1 MLCASSPGMGKQFHQ
16 WIPHLSD
23 KQSQLRE
30 RADVKSVREYYT
42 KIYPS
47 ASKDDI
53 ADAADSYVAVQRHK
67 FRLAKM
73 YPEMKLDEIELL
85 STLITAE
92 QIDQY
97 EKESGN

>member
-1 MLCASSPGMGKQFHQ
+1 MGKQFHQ
-16 WIPHLSD
+16 WIPQLSD

-30 RADVKSVREYYT
+30 RADAKSVKEYYA

-47 ASKDDI
+47 VSKDDI
-53 ADAADSYVAVQRHK
+53 AAAADGYVAAQRHK
-67 FRLAKM
+67 FRLARL

-85 STLITAE
+85 STLITEE